1 MKTTATPHND
11 AEGFL
16 KALASLKFQPARWDS
31 PNDRQLDLRNKEG
44 HPILRIC
51 IGYEGEQR
59 PHNLSLVKL
68 DGTRAQLIQWES
80 LMSAHMPT
88 AGFLALLKSV
98 G

>member
-51 IGYEGEQR
+51 IGYEGA
-59 PHNLSLVKL
+59 L
-68 DGTRAQLIQWES
+68 TT
-80 LMSAHMPT
+80 SAWSNWT
-88 AGFLALLKSV
+88 APAPN
-98 G
+98 